1 MMNKPIVVKSG
12 EWLFPIAV
20 WNDGIRVLS
29 EEYDTKI
36 TEKGSFVYA
45 TNDCG
50 KTFQK
55 LGFADVKD
63 RHYYE
68 HMMLVMKDGSL
79 RMFFRT

>member
-36 TEKGSFVYA
+36 TEKGILCLCY
-45 TNDCG
+45 
-50 KTFQK
+50 Q
-55 LGFADVKD
+55 
-63 RHYYE
+63 
-68 HMMLVMKDGSL
+68 
-79 RMFFRT
+79 